1 MNDLSCPICG
11 TELSMAQLFANDES
25 QRAYAELAEISIP
38 LGSRVL
44 QYLTLF
50 TPARQRLTIPKQVK
64 LVKQLLPDLKRQ
76 AITFKGR
83 DWNVPLQAWA
93 LGIDQMLSA
102 RDAGR
107 LDLPMSGHGYL
118 YAILA
123 SMADRVEGSAEA
135 QREQERR
142 NPARQ
147 AMPSAPGPV
156 SVAAAFNAASA
167 PVHTPAPAPAP
178 GTSPLVRRMRAGL
191 VRKAPPTPKTPGDPS

>member
-1 MNDLSCPICG
+1 MSEISCPTCG
-11 TELSMAQLFANDES
+11 VELTMTQLFANEDS
-25 QRAYAELAEISIP
+25 HRAFARLADVSIP
-38 LGSRVL
+38 LGSRVM

-50 TPARQRLTIPKQVK
+50 TPPKTRLTIPKQVK
-64 LVKQLLPDLKRQ
+64 LILQLLPDLERQ

-83 DWNVPLQAWA
+83 DWSVPLQAWA
-93 LGIDQMLSA
+93 LGIDQMMAA

-142 NPARQ
+142 NPGRQ
-147 AMPSAPGPV
+147 ATPNSPGPV
-156 SVAAAFNAASA
+156 SVVAAFAAAPA
-167 PVHTPAPAPAP
+167 PVHTSPPAPVP
-178 GTSPLVRRMRAGL
+178 GTSPLVRRMREEMA
-191 VRKAPPTPKTPGDPS
+191 RKAMSAPKTPGEPS

>member
-1 MNDLSCPICG
+1 MTDLTCPNCNV
-11 TELSMAQLFANDES
+11 ELNVSQLFANAVEQAAFAS
-25 QRAYAELAEISIP
+25 LAELSIP
-38 LGSRVL
+38 VGARVL

-50 TPARQRLTIPKQVK
+50 TPPKTRLTIAKQVK
-64 LVKQLLPDLKRQ
+64 LLKQLLPDLKRQ

-93 LGIDQMLSA
+93 LGLDQMLAA

-147 AMPSAPGPV
+147 AIPSAPGPV

-178 GTSPLVRRMRAGL
+178 GTSPLVRRMRAEL

>member
-93 LGIDQMLSA
+93 LGIDQMLAA

-147 AMPSAPGPV
+147 AIPSAPGPV

-178 GTSPLVRRMRAGL
+178 GTSPLVRRMRAEL

>member
-93 LGIDQMLSA
+93 LGIDQMLAA

-191 VRKAPPTPKTPGDPS
+191 VRKDSPTPKTPGDPS

>member
-1 MNDLSCPICG
+1 
-11 TELSMAQLFANDES
+11 MAQLFANDES
-25 QRAYAELAEISIP
+25 QRAFAQLAEISIP
-38 LGSRVL
+38 LGARVL

-64 LVKQLLPDLKRQ
+64 LLKQLLPDLKRQ

-123 SMADRVEGSAEA
+123 SMVIAWRARPRPSASRSVA
-135 QREQERR
+135 TQPGRPC
-142 NPARQ
+142 PAR
-147 AMPSAPGPV
+147 
-156 SVAAAFNAASA
+156 
-167 PVHTPAPAPAP
+167 
-178 GTSPLVRRMRAGL
+178 RA
-191 VRKAPPTPKTPGDPS
+191 R

>member
-1 MNDLSCPICG
+1 M
-11 TELSMAQLFANDES
+11 TQLFANEDA
-25 QRAYAELAEISIP
+25 QRAFARLADVSIP
-38 LGSRVL
+38 LGSRVM

-50 TPARQRLTIPKQVK
+50 TPPKTRLTIPKQVK
-64 LVKQLLPDLKRQ
+64 LILQLLPDLERQ

-83 DWNVPLQAWA
+83 DWGVPLQAWA
-93 LGIDQMLSA
+93 LGIDQMLAA

-156 SVAAAFNAASA
+156 SVAAAFTAASA

-191 VRKAPPTPKTPGDPS
+191 VRKAPPSPKTPGDPS

>member
-1 MNDLSCPICG
+1 MSEISCPTCG
-11 TELSMAQLFANDES
+11 VELTMTQLFANEDS
-25 QRAYAELAEISIP
+25 QRAFARLADVSIP
-38 LGSRVL
+38 LGSRVM

-50 TPARQRLTIPKQVK
+50 TPPKTRLTIPKQVK
-64 LVKQLLPDLKRQ
+64 LILQLLPDLERQ

-83 DWNVPLQAWA
+83 DWSVPLQAWA
-93 LGIDQMLSA
+93 LGIDQMLAA

>member
-93 LGIDQMLSA
+93 LGIDQMLAA

-156 SVAAAFNAASA
+156 SVAAAFTAASA

-178 GTSPLVRRMRAGL
+178 GTSPLVRRMRAEL
-191 VRKAPPTPKTPGDPS
+191 VRKAPPSPQTPGDPS